1 MASMRRSRAAV
12 LEPSAGAK
20 PPSSPTPVL
29 SFLPLSSSF
38 SAWKT
43 STPMRSALLNESA
56 PAGTSMN
63 SWKSM
68 PLSAWAPPLITFII
82 GTGSSRPPT
91 PPR

>member
-1 MASMRRSRAAV
+1 M

-20 PPSSPTPVL
+20 PPSSPTLVPRRL
-29 SFLPLSSSF
+29 LLSSSL
-38 SAWKT
+38 SAWNT
-43 STPMRSALLNESA
+43 STPIRSALENESA

-68 PLSAWAPPLITFII
+68 PLSAWAPPLMTFMS
-82 GTGSSRPPT
+82 GTGSRRPPT

>member
-1 MASMRRSRAAV
+1 MLDA
-12 LEPSAGAK
+12 SAGAK

-29 SFLPLSSSF
+29 SFLLLRISLST
-38 SAWKT
+38 WKI
-43 STPMRSALLNESA
+43 STPMRSASENESA

-68 PLSAWAPPLITFII
+68 PLSAWAPPLMTFII